1 MVSQKLYNF
10 RDRYIIKTLFVN
22 ICYTKYMEPKIFDHN
37 SYEYAAYARRAGGR
51 NNGAYWYSKEIVE
64 NIIPKVDTDRNWV
77 TINVPGRCYD
87 HSVVFIHN
95 NMTSS
100 KYDWLKQWKDLVL
113 ICGVRQTVDVMQERL
128 PMHRVIYLPLS
139 VDVKYVEQFKRKKT
153 KDACF
158 AGRLD
163 KKTDQIPKGCDCIG
177 NISRDELLP
186 RIAEYRTVYAVG
198 RCAIEAKILGAK
210 IGIYDERFPD
220 DIWEVVDNSEAAW
233 MLQRMLDRIDGVTA
247 EREKKLKD
255 ELEKLWEREKEI
267 KRALKELE
275 KEEEYAN

>member
-1 MVSQKLYNF
+1 MKV
-10 RDRYIIKTLFVN
+10 
-22 ICYTKYMEPKIFDHN
+22 FDHN
-37 SYEYAAYARRAGGR
+37 SHEYKAMCRSSGGQ
-51 NNGAYWYSKEIVE
+51 NNGAYWYSKEIVD
-64 NIIPKVDTDRNWV
+64 NIIPKVDTDRSWV

-87 HSVVFIHN
+87 YSVVFIHN
-95 NMTSS
+95 NVHPE
-100 KYDWLKQWKDLVL
+100 KYDWLKRYKDLVVV
-113 ICGVRQTVDVMQERL
+113 CGIKDTAATMRERL
-128 PMHRVIYLPLS
+128 PMHQVIYLPLS

-220 DIWEVVDNSEAAW
+220 DIWKVVDNSEAAW
-233 MLQRMLDRIDGVTA
+233 MLQRMLDKIDGVTA
-247 EREKKLKD
+247 EREKKLKE
-255 ELEKLWEREKEI
+255 ELAQLWEREKEI
-267 KRALKELE
+267 KRALEKLR
-275 KEEEYAN
+275 KEEELCQSEK

>member
-1 MVSQKLYNF
+1 
-10 RDRYIIKTLFVN
+10 
-22 ICYTKYMEPKIFDHN
+22 MEPKIFDHN